1 MEGGHHQGLGSK
13 QWRENAGEVSEGDKN
28 EPEAEVE
35 AGLRDSGL
43 EKIATQSKVGES
55 GGNEAEAEA
64 ESSKQ
69 ATGQAEDIGAKV
81 LQTPTTGGQSVTA
94 TGRPLL
100 TSTLLTANTTR
111 GSRGVAVEAVGM
123 CTGAEVVL
131 EVAVDIRRLV

>member
-13 QWRENAGEVSEGDKN
+13 KWRENAGEMSEGGKN

-94 TGRPLL
+94 TGA
-100 TSTLLTANTTR
+100 TATHTEAANTTR
-111 GSRGVAVEAVGM
+111 GSRGVAVEAVNMG
-123 CTGAEVVL
+123 TGADVVL

>member
-13 QWRENAGEVSEGDKN
+13 KWRENAGEVSEGGKN

-64 ESSKQ
+64 ESLKQ

-111 GSRGVAVEAVGM
+111 GSRGVAVEAVNMG
-123 CTGAEVVL
+123 TGADVVL
-131 EVAVDIRRLV
+131 EVAVDTRRLV